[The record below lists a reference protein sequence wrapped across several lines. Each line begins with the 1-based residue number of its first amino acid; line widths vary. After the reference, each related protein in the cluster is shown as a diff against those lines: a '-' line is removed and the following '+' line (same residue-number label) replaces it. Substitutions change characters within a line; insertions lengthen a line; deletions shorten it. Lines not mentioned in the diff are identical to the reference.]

1 MYDASI
7 AKEKEP
13 TQRSQSSGLEPGS
26 YGGNHID
33 SSYMIVADMLNG
45 VNDNDW
51 KPYINEDGS
60 LNVDFTLNTNTF
72 EQRAYNGSYNQS
84 AGTMAITANTQLL
97 EQAKNIVEAYHGRSH
112 RNQNGMP
119 IAEK

>member
-1 MYDASI
+1 MFQNKFVLEDGGVTNIGMYDASI

-13 TQRSQSSGLEPGS
+13 TQRSQSSGLEPSS

-45 VNDNDW
+45 GNDNDG

-60 LNVDFTLNTNTF
+60 LNVD
-72 EQRAYNGSYNQS
+72 
-84 AGTMAITANTQLL
+84 LL
-97 EQAKNIVEAYHGRSH
+97 
-112 RNQNGMP
+112 
-119 IAEK
+119 